1 VVARRALAAGAVALV
16 VVATGVA
23 VSRVLRTPIT
33 VVPAN
38 TVRSLAVVPAMDSAD
53 TTRRWLERGIA
64 LEVERALRGV
74 SGLRVVSATATARVP
89 RRRLTE
95 LLNVGSML
103 ETRIT
108 TGPMLKIQA
117 TLRGENDSTLL
128 HREYATT
135 ANDLLEAEDAL
146 ARDVANILRAQVGLP
161 AIGRLQGSGTR
172 SRPAHEYALRA
183 LVLQSRADAA
193 SLRAAATLLDSAV
206 RLDSSYGEAWAAR
219 ARIADVSGDYDRAAV
234 DAQRAIALDTASA
247 EPHVV
252 LGDVLWS
259 RRNATGAEREY
270 RTAIRFDPQLARA
283 RHRYAVILF
292 ELGRRGE
299 AIREARRAHELDPLS
314 GDLHAAYAQ
323 MLARAGR
330 HVEADHE
337 MAELRRIRAILE
349 PSTARPTARKRTN
362 HGKTTSRGRSRRSV
376 RD

>member
-1 VVARRALAAGAVALV
+1 MVAGRAVAAAVVALV

-23 VSRVLRTPIT
+23 VSRVLRTPVT
-33 VVPAN
+33 VVSAN

-53 TTRRWLERGIA
+53 TTRRWLERGVA

-74 SGLRVVSATATARVP
+74 VGLRVVSATATTRVP
-89 RRRLTE
+89 RRRLME

-103 ETRIT
+103 ETRVS

-117 TLRGENDSTLL
+117 TLRGENDSALT

-135 ANDLLEAEDAL
+135 PNDLIDAEDAL
-146 ARDVANILRAQVGLP
+146 ARDVANTLRAQVGLP
-161 AIGRLQGSGTR
+161 AIARPQGSGTR
-172 SRPAHEYALRA
+172 SRPAHEYAMRA
-183 LVLQSRADAA
+183 LVLQSRGDTP

-206 RLDSSYGEAWAAR
+206 RLDSSYGEAWAVR
-219 ARIADVSGDYDRAAV
+219 ATIADVSGDYDRAAV
-234 DAQRAIALDTASA
+234 DARRAIALDTTSA

-252 LGDVLWS
+252 LGDVEWS
-259 RRNATGAEREY
+259 KRKATEAEREY
-270 RTAIRFDPQLARA
+270 RTAIRLDPQLTLA
-283 RHRYAVILF
+283 RHRYAEMLF
-292 ELGRRGE
+292 ELSRRGE

-337 MAELRRIRAILE
+337 MAELKRIRAILE
-349 PSTARPTARKRTN
+349 PSTARPTVRKRTD
-362 HGKTTSRGRSRRSV
+362 HGKTTSRGRSRSSV